1 MEDSTGH
8 SLTPS
13 LQRRIADIIED
24 TPRSAPTTGGV
35 PSATERNESIEPV
48 LRTELADGLSLD
60 ADDFFDKI
68 LHCDRYTKQQVK
80 RCFTALVMQNLYD
93 DVKKQFDIPSSGLE
107 KDMYPPL
114 IKVINA
120 ITKSAKEGGVPDVD
134 ETIWREVHRGIQ
146 GKDPNHQSI
155 FPDIAGAKRAQGPA
169 NPLLEAAIKAA
180 SDEILSWQLIGNICE
195 VKTHANKDTDTELHL
210 QLAKYARKVLM
221 YQRGRRRFVL
231 GWTLCGDV
239 VRAWLF
245 DRAGGL
251 SSRSFNYHADP
262 DLFIRMIISLSSMSS
277 EELGYDPTITQN
289 PDGKLILDFTYRDSD
304 GNFQTEKYVIT
315 ESIVPRPSLRGRGT
329 VVWRAYKLS
338 DEGVP
343 EAKRQYYAIKDSWRD
358 LHRDRNEGYFFEQI
372 EGLGPKDGVVKFIQ
386 FAAVEIGNKTAAKR
400 PDTIEMTVRQG
411 VQGSRGSEFDH
422 RGHVRLLM
430 EEVGVTLD
438 GFASLRE
445 LIGVLMDAIQGH
457 RNLMNKNILH
467 RDVSFGNILMTE
479 EIDEELG
486 RRRGYLIDL
495 DFAKDLTPKA
505 NDQEDREDAESA
517 KKGKKGKK
525 ARVTGTLPFIAIDV
539 LCTDEN
545 HRDVHDL
552 ESFFWVLLWM
562 CLKYLGPH
570 FNPIKP
576 RPESEDV
583 HPYRALRRLLVC
595 RDLREGGHNKLSIL
609 RECQNQND
617 IADMINPYFHDL
629 IPCIQS
635 LAVIISRGQTRDIDV
650 RIGIPPV
657 TNDERTYDKFLEI
670 LKETYDGLPEFEALH
685 VDVETNNLIERFKQ
699 ARLDSKLDAEEEE
712 QLFTDRDQSLGSFE
726 QYQRS
731 RSYSRPA
738 TPTRGKSRTTRAP
751 PAPRAKAK
759 HTPQQEPIFATGL
772 SATQPAE
779 PIQRMTRSR
788 SRAAAQ
794 VPQGANATDQPV
806 EGGSKPKTTKS
817 TTKKR

>member
-155 FPDIAGAKRAQGPA
+155 FPDIAGAKRTQGPA

-400 PDTIEMTVRQG
+400 PDTIETTVRQG

-445 LIGVLMDAIQGH
+445 LIGVLMDAIQGQ
-457 RNLMNKNILH
+457 
-467 RDVSFGNILMTE
+467 
-479 EIDEELG
+479 
-486 RRRGYLIDL
+486 
-495 DFAKDLTPKA
+495 LT
-505 NDQEDREDAESA
+505 
-517 KKGKKGKK
+517 
-525 ARVTGTLPFIAIDV
+525 
-539 LCTDEN
+539 
-545 HRDVHDL
+545 
-552 ESFFWVLLWM
+552 LL
-562 CLKYLGPH
+562 
-570 FNPIKP
+570 
-576 RPESEDV
+576 S
-583 HPYRALRRLLVC
+583 
-595 RDLREGGHNKLSIL
+595 S
-609 RECQNQND
+609 
-617 IADMINPYFHDL
+617 
-629 IPCIQS
+629 
-635 LAVIISRGQTRDIDV
+635 
-650 RIGIPPV
+650 
-657 TNDERTYDKFLEI
+657 
-670 LKETYDGLPEFEALH
+670 
-685 VDVETNNLIERFKQ
+685 
-699 ARLDSKLDAEEEE
+699 
-712 QLFTDRDQSLGSFE
+712 
-726 QYQRS
+726 
-731 RSYSRPA
+731 
-738 TPTRGKSRTTRAP
+738 
-751 PAPRAKAK
+751 
-759 HTPQQEPIFATGL
+759 
-772 SATQPAE
+772 
-779 PIQRMTRSR
+779 
-788 SRAAAQ
+788 
-794 VPQGANATDQPV
+794 
-806 EGGSKPKTTKS
+806 
-817 TTKKR
+817 